1 MARYEVVVEFE
12 AAAEDLGEAG
22 SEVGADRPDGAACV
36 DEAVEPPHP
45 ATTMASARMHVH
57 FSPALTHELAPAI
70 CPVASTVCLLA
81 WSSRWGRTLRRAS
94 VKSLR
99 NSSGF
104 RERITFDSQTSHR
117 RRGDDVAM
125 TATQD
130 QIRLLVVDDEPH
142 IVDLVATAL
151 RYQGF
156 AVLEARRG
164 VDAIRAVETDDPA
177 LIVLDV
183 MLPDIDGFEI
193 VRRLRA
199 AGRRTPVLYLTAR
212 DATEDRVRGL
222 NAGGDDFLVKP
233 FGLSELVA
241 RVNAILRRTLPARES
256 RVLSYADLRL
266 DEDLH
271 EVRRGDRVVDLTPTE
286 YELLRYLLANPR
298 QALSKSQI
306 LDHVWDY
313 DFDGQSGVV
322 DTYVSYLRKKLDPLG
337 PPLIRTI
344 RGVGYALR
352 EPAE

>member
-1 MARYEVVVEFE
+1 
-12 AAAEDLGEAG
+12 
-22 SEVGADRPDGAACV
+22 
-36 DEAVEPPHP
+36 
-45 ATTMASARMHVH
+45 
-57 FSPALTHELAPAI
+57 
-70 CPVASTVCLLA
+70 
-81 WSSRWGRTLRRAS
+81 

-99 NSSGF
+99 NCGGLAA
-104 RERITFDSQTSHR
+104 RITFDSQTTHR
-117 RRGDDVAM
+117 RRGDDVDM
-125 TATQD
+125 TGIQG

-156 AVLEARRG
+156 AVLEARG
-164 VDAIRAVETDDPA
+164 GLDAIRAVETYDPA

-183 MLPDIDGFEI
+183 MLPDVDGFEI

-199 AGRRTPVLYLTAR
+199 SGRRTPVLYLTAR
-212 DATEDRVRGL
+212 DGIEDRVRGL
-222 NAGGDDFLVKP
+222 NVGGDDYLVKP
-233 FGLSELVA
+233 FSLSELVA
-241 RVNAILRRTLPARES
+241 RVNAILRRTLPARGS
-256 RVLSYADLRL
+256 RVLSYADLTL

-271 EVRRGDRVVDLTPTE
+271 EVRRGGRIVDLTPTE

-313 DFDGQSGVV
+313 DFDGQFGVV
-322 DTYVSYLRKKLDPLG
+322 DTYVSYLRRKLDPLG

-352 EPAE
+352 GPEE

>member
-1 MARYEVVVEFE
+1 
-12 AAAEDLGEAG
+12 
-22 SEVGADRPDGAACV
+22 
-36 DEAVEPPHP
+36 
-45 ATTMASARMHVH
+45 
-57 FSPALTHELAPAI
+57 
-70 CPVASTVCLLA
+70 
-81 WSSRWGRTLRRAS
+81 
-94 VKSLR
+94 
-99 NSSGF
+99 
-104 RERITFDSQTSHR
+104 
-117 RRGDDVAM
+117 M
-125 TATQD
+125 TETQD
-130 QIRLLVVDDEPH
+130 QISLLVVDDEPH

-164 VDAIRAVETDDPA
+164 LDAIRAVETDDPA

-183 MLPDIDGFEI
+183 MLPDVDGFEI

-199 AGRRTPVLYLTAR
+199 SGRRTPVLYLTAR
-212 DATEDRVRGL
+212 DRTEDRVRGL
-222 NAGGDDFLVKP
+222 NVGGDDYLVKP
-233 FGLSELVA
+233 FSLSELVA
-241 RVNAILRRTLPARES
+241 RVNAILRRTLPAREP
-256 RVLSYADLRL
+256 RVLTYADLSL

-271 EVRRGDRVVDLTPTE
+271 EVRRGDRIVDLTPTE

-306 LDHVWDY
+306 LDQVWDY

-352 EPAE
+352 GPEE